1 MTSLIITFSLM
12 EAALDAAEKAAKTNY
27 RVIKSG
33 EMKIVIDIAK
43 DLVAIDA
50 GADVGQMR
58 RHSISWDPLSPELSS
73 LLDSLDNGA

>member
-1 MTSLIITFSLM
+1 M
-12 EAALDAAEKAAKTNY
+12 EAALDAAEKPAKTDY

-58 RHSISWDPLSPELSS
+58 RHSIS
-73 LLDSLDNGA
+73 